1 MEQSLIPSQEI
12 TTIEFVLPEGDVLV
26 AELPEPAAIDTTF
39 LKTWLHGKSE
49 KTQRAYLADIH
60 KLYTHT
66 GKPLQQL
73 RLEDFHSFIDSMVGL
88 KKSTIAR
95 AIATVKSALSFA
107 VKSGY
112 LAINIGSIVKLPK
125 LENKLAERILSES
138 SIAKMLALETGK
150 RNHTILVLL
159 YRAGLR
165 AAELCDLE
173 WRHLQ
178 ERDQA
183 GQIAIYGKGDKTR
196 FVLLNQETWDEVQAL
211 RKPDAMPHD
220 YVFQSREKH
229 LDELGQMSHRLD
241 ESMIHRIVRKAARR
255 AGITLDVSPH
265 WMRHAHATHALER
278 GAPITLVKETL
289 GHASAET
296 TMKYTH
302 VRPNASS
309 SQYIGI

>member
-1 MEQSLIPSQEI
+1 MKDIATVQEM
-12 TTIEFVLPEGDVLV
+12 TTIDFILPTGQTLTESLPIA
-26 AELPEPAAIDTTF
+26 AEIDATF

-60 KLYTHT
+60 KLYAHT
-66 GKPLQQL
+66 GIPLQ
-73 RLEDFHSFIDSMVGL
+73 RLTLPDFHSFIDSLAGL
-88 KKSTIAR
+88 KPTTIAR
-95 AIATVKSALSFA
+95 ATAAVKSALSFG

-112 LAINIGSIVKLPK
+112 LQINIGSIVKLPK

-150 RNHTILVLL
+150 RNHAILILL

-165 AAELCDLE
+165 AAELCDLQ

-183 GQIAIYGKGDKTR
+183 GQIAIYGKGSKTR

-211 RKPDAMPHD
+211 RKSDATPHD

-229 LDELGQMSHRLD
+229 LDELGSMSHRLD
-241 ESMIHRIVRKAARR
+241 ESMVHRIVRAAARR
-255 AGITLDVSPH
+255 ANIQLDVSPH

-278 GAPITLVKETL
+278 GAPITLVKDTL
-289 GHASAET
+289 GHSSAET

-302 VRPNASS
+302 VRPDASS